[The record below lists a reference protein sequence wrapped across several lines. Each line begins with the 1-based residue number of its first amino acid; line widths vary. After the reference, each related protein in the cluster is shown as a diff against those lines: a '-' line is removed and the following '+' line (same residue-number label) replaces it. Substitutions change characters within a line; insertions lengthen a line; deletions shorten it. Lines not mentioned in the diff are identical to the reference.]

1 MLWVRG
7 VSWEPNSDAAVSCEN
22 GQVLLSS
29 VQFWNFVFFP
39 ENDSFHLCFPI
50 MFLLLI
56 IFSCGF
62 VNLCCVYCHNPFSFL
77 TLFIFASSSFLIILI
92 RCLPSLLDFSIDW
105 LLGFCQCSL
114 LFSFS
119 LISAVWCLSDDYIVS
134 QFLTALNPLL
144 CLFCY
149 ILPTLPPYGSFST
162 WFINFIVNLSSMSPF
177 LLGEPYGRP
186 RNPECGGCS
195 SEVVLRRVVPAGV
208 LST

>member
-1 MLWVRG
+1 MALGYRKIFERQG
-7 VSWEPNSDAAVSCEN
+7 IADAVGAGSLLGAEFRRSRSCCEN

-50 MFLLLI
+50 MFILLI

-77 TLFIFASSSFLIILI
+77 TLLIFAFSSFLIILI

-119 LISAVWCLSDDYIVS
+119 LISAV
-134 QFLTALNPLL
+134 
-144 CLFCY
+144 
-149 ILPTLPPYGSFST
+149 
-162 WFINFIVNLSSMSPF
+162 
-177 LLGEPYGRP
+177 
-186 RNPECGGCS
+186 
-195 SEVVLRRVVPAGV
+195 VVPFR
-208 LST
+208 